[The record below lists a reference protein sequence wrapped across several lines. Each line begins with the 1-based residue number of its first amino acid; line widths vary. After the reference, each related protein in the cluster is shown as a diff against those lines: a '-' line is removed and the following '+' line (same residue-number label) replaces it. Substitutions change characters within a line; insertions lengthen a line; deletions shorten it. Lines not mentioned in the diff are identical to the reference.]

1 MYMPLFIT
9 RSALDNAI
17 EESAAE
23 IQETLLT
30 LVTKEEF
37 NKLDAKVSTLDTKV
51 STLDS
56 KVTALDLKVSNLD
69 SKVTAL
75 DTKIDAV
82 EARLEAKMDMHHES
96 NVKGLDNLA
105 RQITR
110 IMDHMGIPR
119 EVEA

>member
-1 MYMPLFIT
+1 MASYTHLTYAFESIYLLCHSGAELILNFIYMPLFIT

-69 SKVTAL
+69 S
-75 DTKIDAV
+75 
-82 EARLEAKMDMHHES
+82 
-96 NVKGLDNLA
+96 
-105 RQITR
+105 
-110 IMDHMGIPR
+110 
-119 EVEA
+119 